1 MSRLLLVY
9 LATLL
14 TIGALDA
21 LWLGVI
27 ARRFYAEGLGHLMAE
42 RPWWPAAAAFYLLY
56 PVGVTVF
63 AVHPA
68 GGDWTRALALG
79 LAAGLFAYGTY
90 NLTNL
95 AVLRG
100 WPWPLALVD
109 IGWGAAVSAAGAL
122 VGTWAWRALTPTV
135 PA

>member
-1 MSRLLLVY
+1 MTRLLLTY

-14 TIGALDA
+14 AIGVLDA

-27 ARRFYAEGLGHLMAE
+27 ARRFYADGIGHLMADA
-42 RPWWPAAAAFYLLY
+42 PWWPAAVAFYLLY

-63 AVHPA
+63 AVMPG

-90 NLTNL
+90 DLTNL
-95 AVLRG
+95 AVMRG
-100 WPWPLALVD
+100 WPWRLALVD
-109 IGWGAAVSAAGAL
+109 IGWGMAVSAAGAL
-122 VGTWAWRALTPTV
+122 AGTWAWRAPAPATP
-135 PA
+135 

>member
-1 MSRLLLVY
+1 MTRLLLTY

-14 TIGALDA
+14 AIGVLDA
-21 LWLGVI
+21 VWLGVI
-27 ARRFYAEGLGHLMAE
+27 ARRFYAEGIGHLMAE
-42 RPWWPAAAAFYLLY
+42 RPWWPAAVAFYLLY
-56 PVGVTVF
+56 PVGVTVL
-63 AVHPA
+63 AVQPA

-100 WPWPLALVD
+100 WPWHLAVVD
-109 IGWGAAVSAAGAL
+109 IAWGAGVSAAGAL
-122 VGTWAWRALTPTV
+122 VGTWAWRVLTPTL